1 MSDFLYGMKKG
12 IPIALGYFAVSFS
25 FGVMAITGITPLMAT
40 IISATNVTSAGQY
53 AGVNLIIEHAPYF
66 ELFLA
71 LLLINIRYSLMSLSL
86 TQKLDDTI
94 PVGIK
99 LLIGFGITDEIYAVS
114 ITDSHKITAKYMFGL
129 ISLPFVGWVLG
140 TAVGAF
146 GAKFINKDLLDAM
159 GIALYAMFIAIIIP
173 DARKTKPIFLVIAIA
188 VALSSAF
195 YYIPV
200 IKEIGLGFKIII
212 STIVAAIIGA
222 IFFPIKEEFNE
233 NDKIEIK
240 AKPGDENDSI

>member
-146 GAKFINKDLLDAM
+146 GAQFINKDLLDAM

>member
-12 IPIALGYFAVSFS
+12 IPIGLGYFAVSFS
-25 FGVMAITGITPLMAT
+25 FGVMAVKGITPLYAV
-40 IISATNVTSAGQY
+40 IISATNLTSSGQY
-53 AGVNLIIEHAPYF
+53 AGVNLIMEKAPYI
-66 ELFLA
+66 ELFLT

-86 TQKLDDTI
+86 TQKLDRSI
-94 PVGIK
+94 PIGIK

-129 ISLPFVGWVLG
+129 ITLPFIGWVSG

-146 GAKFINKDLLDAM
+146 GSQFFNQDLLSAM

-173 DARKTKPIFLVIAIA
+173 DARQNKPIFLVILVA
-188 VALSSAF
+188 VLLSCGF

-212 STIVAAIIGA
+212 STVIAALVGA
-222 IFFPIKEEFNE
+222 IFFPMKDEEKA
-233 NDKIEIK
+233 DEIT
-240 AKPGDENDSI
+240 AKPEEIEVEEVGD

>member
-40 IISATNVTSAGQY
+40 IISATNLTSAGQY

-146 GAKFINKDLLDAM
+146 GAQFINKDLLDAM